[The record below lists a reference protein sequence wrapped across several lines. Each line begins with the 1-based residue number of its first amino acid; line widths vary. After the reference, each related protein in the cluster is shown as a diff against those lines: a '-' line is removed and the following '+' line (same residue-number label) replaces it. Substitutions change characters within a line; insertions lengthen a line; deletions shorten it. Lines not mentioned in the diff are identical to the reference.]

1 MGKTAQRLSREDWI
15 LAGFRAVTAGGAG
28 ALRVEPV
35 ARALG
40 ATKGSF
46 YWHFTD
52 PTDWRTAMLRYWEE
66 TAYLQVIADLAAL
79 PRGAARLQALTSRA
93 VSGVRDPAH
102 GGLSAE
108 PALRDWARYAP
119 DVAECVA
126 RVDKGRIAFL
136 AECLADMRG
145 DGGDATV
152 AGRAVYAAYLGL
164 QSLQGSVPEDEAAL
178 LALINALGH
187 GSGDRT
193 P

>member
-40 ATKGSF
+40 TTKGSF
-46 YWHFTD
+46 YWHFSD
-52 PTDWRTAMLRYWEE
+52 PADWRKAMLGYWED

-79 PRGAARLQALTSRA
+79 PPGLPRLQALTSRA
-93 VSGVRDPAH
+93 VTGQRDPAH
-102 GGLSAE
+102 GGIAAE

-119 DVAECVA
+119 DVAETVA

-145 DGGDATV
+145 EGDGML

-164 QSLQGSVPEDEAAL
+164 QSLQGSEAEDHAAL
-178 LALINALGH
+178 IAVITGFARN
-187 GSGDRT
+187 

>member
-35 ARALG
+35 ARGLG

-52 PTDWRTAMLRYWEE
+52 PAEWRSAMLAYWEDV
-66 TAYLQVIADLAAL
+66 AFQQVITDLAAL
-79 PRGAARLQALTSRA
+79 PPGLPRLRALTSRA
-93 VSGVRDPAH
+93 VTGQRDPTH
-102 GGLSAE
+102 GGMAAE

-119 DVAECVA
+119 DVAKVVA
-126 RVDKGRIAFL
+126 RVDAGRIAFL

-145 DGGDATV
+145 DGQDAHI

-164 QSLQGSVPEDEAAL
+164 LSLQGSDAEDAAAL
-178 LALINALGH
+178 MALITALGQ
-187 GSGDRT
+187 T
-193 P
+193 